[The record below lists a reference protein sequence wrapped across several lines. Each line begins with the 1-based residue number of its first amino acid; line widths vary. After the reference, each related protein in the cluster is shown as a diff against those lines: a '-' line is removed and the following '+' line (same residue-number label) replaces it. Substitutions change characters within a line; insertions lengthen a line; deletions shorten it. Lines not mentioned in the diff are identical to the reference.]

1 VKLSGLFLTLGRGSL
16 QLFICLLLQVVRCE
30 FCDVDG
36 MPRHAMALEAPVTI
50 RNTAMAPI
58 SPVLMIRAMIA
69 SVAAVRMFVAMPRRM
84 TYEAPLAT

>member
-1 VKLSGLFLTLGRGSL
+1 MKLSGLFLTLGRGSL